1 MLSVSSRAFR
11 VGRVGGGHAVGA
23 QGEEGGK
30 EGGGSGGDRR
40 ALLPLIDMAN
50 HWCLLGIVTLCVC
63 VCVCVCVCMCV

>member
-23 QGEEGGK
+23 RGEEGGK

-50 HWCLLGIVTLCVC
+50 HWCL
-63 VCVCVCVCMCV
+63 